1 MTEGMVEL
9 DWKAYNEP
17 GTKGVRRGSLCA
29 RREEEE
35 QRRCW
40 GVAGYKNVTWSRSGR
55 GTRGT
60 ENITRGKNRAGSR
73 VWKSQGFV
81 IQ

>member
-17 GTKGVRRGSLCA
+17 GTKDVRRGSLRVGKRK
-29 RREEEE
+29 RRGGGEDGE
-35 QRRCW
+35 
-40 GVAGYKNVTWSRSGR
+40 GAAGHENVTWSRSR
-55 GTRGT
+55 KGTVYIMKG
-60 ENITRGKNRAGSR
+60 EHRAGSR
-73 VWKSQGFV
+73 VWESQGFV

>member
-1 MTEGMVEL
+1 M
-9 DWKAYNEP
+9 
-17 GTKGVRRGSLCA
+17 
-29 RREEEE
+29 RREEEDK
-35 QRRCW
+35 RR
-40 GVAGYKNVTWSRSGR
+40 GGAVAGYKNVIWFRSRR

-60 ENITRGKNRAGSR
+60 VYIMRGKNRAGSR